1 MRKERLTIALVV
13 VAIIAL
19 DQVTKV
25 LAARMLAL
33 HESIPVIESFFH
45 LTHAR
50 NTGAAFSLLAETPAW
65 FRQPFFLIVT
75 VAAIVALGLFLRQ
88 IEDPSRFVVIAVAAI
103 LGGAVGNLI
112 DRVLYGEVVDFLLFH
127 WRGYYWPAFNVAD
140 TCITL
145 GVIGLL
151 WSSLQEHRREKQN
164 GFVAS

>member
-1 MRKERLTIALVV
+1 MRKEILTVALIV
-13 VAIIAL
+13 VAIVTL

-25 LAARMLAL
+25 LVARMLAL

-45 LTHAR
+45 LTHER

-75 VAAIVALGLFLRQ
+75 VIAIVALGLFLRQ

-112 DRVLYGEVVDFLLFH
+112 DRVLHGEVVDFLLFH

-151 WSSLQEHRREKQN
+151 WSSLQEHRMEKRN
-164 GFVAS
+164 RFVAS

>member
-1 MRKERLTIALVV
+1 MRKERLTVALIV
-13 VAIIAL
+13 VAIVAL
-19 DQVTKV
+19 DQFTKM
-25 LAARMLAL
+25 LASRMLAL

-65 FRQPFFLIVT
+65 FRQPFFLLVT
-75 VAAIVALGLFLRQ
+75 VIAIVALGLFLRQ

-103 LGGAVGNLI
+103 LGGAIGNLI
-112 DRVLYGEVVDFLLFH
+112 DRVLHGEVVDFLLFH

-151 WSSLQEHRREKQN
+151 WSSLQEQRREKRN